1 MKVIFS
7 NQIQND
13 GSINKNTHILYNA
26 TFSRFQVSCFRT
38 LILLKFFVV
47 FATCLLRMYILF
59 NSLNVALK
67 DIVYQGYTPHPQQV
81 PRYGKCCGFSLR
93 QVFTIMKI

>member
-1 MKVIFS
+1 
-7 NQIQND
+7 
-13 GSINKNTHILYNA
+13 
-26 TFSRFQVSCFRT
+26 
-38 LILLKFFVV
+38 
-47 FATCLLRMYILF
+47 MYILF

-93 QVFTIMKI
+93 QVFAIMKIWVYWLDWI